1 MKQTQHCV
9 VSVFLWA
16 DKNKYRFRQ
25 FFSNCNVYGKFIQSY
40 KKRRK
45 NAKTQRKYIEKVI
58 AVLKRTWYDVDKQ
71 CV

>member
-1 MKQTQHCV
+1 MKQTQHGV
-9 VSVFLWA
+9 VSVFSWA
-16 DKNKYRFRQ
+16 DKNEYRFRQ
-25 FFSNCNVYGKFIQSY
+25 FFGNCNLRGKFIQSY

-45 NAKTQRKYIEKVI
+45 NAKIQRKYVEKVI

>member
-1 MKQTQHCV
+1 MKQTQQLRCV
-9 VSVFLWA
+9 CFLRA
-16 DKNKYRFRQ
+16 DKNEYRFRQ
-25 FFSNCNVYGKFIQSY
+25 FFGNCNLRGKFIQSC

-45 NAKTQRKYIEKVI
+45 NAKIQRKYVEKVI

>member
-25 FFSNCNVYGKFIQSY
+25 FFSNCNIYGKFIQYY

-45 NAKTQRKYIEKVI
+45 NARKQRKYVEKVI

>member
-9 VSVFLWA
+9 VSVFSWV
-16 DKNKYRFRQ
+16 DKNEYRFRQ
-25 FFSNCNVYGKFIQSY
+25 FFGNCNLEEKFIQFC

-45 NAKTQRKYIEKVI
+45 NAKTRRKYIEKVI
-58 AVLKRTWYDVDKQ
+58 AVLIRTWYDIDKQ

>member
-9 VSVFLWA
+9 VSVFSWV
-16 DKNKYRFRQ
+16 DKNEYRFRQ
-25 FFSNCNVYGKFIQSY
+25 FFGNCNLEEKFIQFC

-45 NAKTQRKYIEKVI
+45 NAKTRRKYIEKVI
-58 AVLKRTWYDVDKQ
+58 AVLKRTWYDIDKQ

>member
-9 VSVFLWA
+9 VSVFSWV
-16 DKNKYRFRQ
+16 DKNEYRFRQ
-25 FFSNCNVYGKFIQSY
+25 FFSNCNLEGKFIQFC

-58 AVLKRTWYDVDKQ
+58 AVLKRTWYDIDKQ

>member
-16 DKNKYRFRQ
+16 DKNEYRFRQ
-25 FFSNCNVYGKFIQSY
+25 FFGNCNLGGKFIQFC

-45 NAKTQRKYIEKVI
+45 NAKNAKKIYRKGDCSFEKNMV
-58 AVLKRTWYDVDKQ
+58 
-71 CV
+71 

>member
-25 FFSNCNVYGKFIQSY
+25 FFSNCNIYGKFIQSY

-45 NAKTQRKYIEKVI
+45 NARKQRKYVEKVI

>member
-9 VSVFLWA
+9 VSVFLWV

-25 FFSNCNVYGKFIQSY
+25 FFGNCNLDEKFMQFC

-45 NAKTQRKYIEKVI
+45 NAKTRRKYIEKVI
-58 AVLKRTWYDVDKQ
+58 AVLKRTWYDIDK
-71 CV
+71 

>member
-9 VSVFLWA
+9 VSVFSWV
-16 DKNKYRFRQ
+16 DKNEYRFRQ
-25 FFSNCNVYGKFIQSY
+25 FFGNCNLDEKFMQFC

-45 NAKTQRKYIEKVI
+45 NAKMQRKYIEKVI
-58 AVLKRTWYDVDKQ
+58 AVLKRTWYDIDKQ

>member
-25 FFSNCNVYGKFIQSY
+25 FFSNCNIMENLYNLT
-40 KKRRK
+40 KKDE
-45 NAKTQRKYIEKVI
+45 KTQESKENM
-58 AVLKRTWYDVDKQ
+58 
-71 CV
+71 

>member
-9 VSVFLWA
+9 VSVFSWV
-16 DKNKYRFRQ
+16 DKNEYRFRQ
-25 FFSNCNVYGKFIQSY
+25 FFGNCNLDEKFIQFC

-45 NAKTQRKYIEKVI
+45 NAKMQRKYIEKVI
-58 AVLKRTWYDVDKQ
+58 LKRTWYDIDKQ

>member
-9 VSVFLWA
+9 VSVFSWV
-16 DKNKYRFRQ
+16 DKNEYRFRQ
-25 FFSNCNVYGKFIQSY
+25 FFGNCNLDEKIMQFC

-45 NAKTQRKYIEKVI
+45 NAKTRRKYIEKVI
-58 AVLKRTWYDVDKQ
+58 AVLKRTWYDIDKQ

>member
-9 VSVFLWA
+9 VSVFSWV
-16 DKNKYRFRQ
+16 DKNEYRFRQ
-25 FFSNCNVYGKFIQSY
+25 FFGNCNLDEKFIQFC

-45 NAKTQRKYIEKVI
+45 NAKIQRKYIEKVI
-58 AVLKRTWYDVDKQ
+58 AVLKRTWYDIDKQ

>member
-9 VSVFLWA
+9 VSVFSWV
-16 DKNKYRFRQ
+16 DKNEYRFRQ
-25 FFSNCNVYGKFIQSY
+25 FFGNCNLEGKFIQFC

-58 AVLKRTWYDVDKQ
+58 AVLKRTWYDIDKQ

>member
-16 DKNKYRFRQ
+16 DKNEYRFRQ
-25 FFSNCNVYGKFIQSY
+25 FFSNCNLCGKFIQSY

-45 NAKTQRKYIEKVI
+45 NARKQRKYVEKVI

>member
-9 VSVFLWA
+9 VSVFSWV
-16 DKNKYRFRQ
+16 DKNEYRFRQ
-25 FFSNCNVYGKFIQSY
+25 FFGNCNLDEKFIQFC

-45 NAKTQRKYIEKVI
+45 NAKMQRKYIEKVI
-58 AVLKRTWYDVDKQ
+58 AVLKRTWYDIDKQ